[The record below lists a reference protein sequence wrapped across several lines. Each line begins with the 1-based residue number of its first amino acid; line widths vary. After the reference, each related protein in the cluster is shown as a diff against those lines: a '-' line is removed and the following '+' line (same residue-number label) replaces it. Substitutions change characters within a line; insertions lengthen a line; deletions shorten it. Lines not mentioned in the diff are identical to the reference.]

1 MAENKKKSDNKET
14 IDENQQPKRCFVM
27 MPFSDPEGYDKGHF
41 RKIYEQIIKPAIEK
55 AGYTPDRVDENGV
68 SDLIT
73 TKIFQSILDCEMAIC
88 DLSSRNPN
96 VLYELGIRHAFD
108 KPVVL
113 IKDNKTD
120 PIFDIQ
126 GISTVEYRR
135 ERLYDEV
142 IEDQKKISEAI
153 KANKNNSSG
162 YSILNMVNLQKATYD
177 ANTKDADSLEFNKA
191 LLMRVLNALEM
202 SEKNQADVYSKLRN
216 EKEQHGQ
223 INYDTDVIDARIDE
237 LESIIKHA
245 YNTDIRINTTSI
257 CVEINEM
264 LNINSYYLNSSF
276 TNIKRREYLYRQK
289 NRLKVLLDNIYEL
302 ENHYYEL
309 ASKLNRS

>member
-1 MAENKKKSDNKET
+1 MAENIKKTDKKSTTEET
-14 IDENQQPKRCFVM
+14 QQRKRCFVI
-27 MPFSDPEGYDKGHF
+27 MPFSDPEGYTPGHF
-41 RKIYEQIIKPAIEK
+41 RKIYEQIIKPAVESV
-55 AGYTPDRVDENGV
+55 GYEAYRVDENGV

-73 TKIFQSILDCEMAIC
+73 TKIFKAILDCDMAIC

-96 VLYELGIRHAFD
+96 VLYELGIRHSFD

-120 PIFDIQ
+120 RIFDIQ
-126 GISTVEYRR
+126 GISTVEYRC

-153 KANKNNSSG
+153 TANENNSSG

-177 ANTKDADSLEFNKA
+177 TNAKDSDSLEFNKA

-216 EKEQHGQ
+216 EKEQHSQ
-223 INYDTDVIDARIDE
+223 INYDIDIIDARIDE
-237 LESIIKHA
+237 LTSIIKHA
-245 YNTDIRINTTSI
+245 YKTNIRINTTSI
-257 CVEINEM
+257 DIEINEM

-276 TNIKRREYLYRQK
+276 TSIKRREYLYRQK
-289 NRLKVLLDNIYEL
+289 NRLKALLDNLHEL
-302 ENHYYEL
+302 ENNYYEL
-309 ASKLNRS
+309 AAKL